1 MKKLFYLLIIVGL
14 AVTSCNKPEAIP
26 LEQDVTFKAVAFE
39 SGFKSDDICTSD
51 VAHYAVL
58 KIQYFNIDTQT
69 YDAEDEK
76 ILDIFY
82 LNGTMY
88 TNTLKLN
95 TGKYKLT
102 SFVLM
107 NYGDDNAYGTT
118 VDGGEDVIVY
128 ASPVEGSLNA
138 EIVEGLPLTFNVGVF
153 TKNEINLQVLCFD
166 EVNYTDFGFSWFAI
180 NFTNV
185 GNNDLVFF
193 GDFCTKYFEDYVG
206 SLYENQANGLR
217 HDMPAI
223 FRIEVINITDPS
235 DPLDV
240 DIYNNLLHEDN
251 SPWYGVGAPLVV
263 PSPDDPSINN
273 EIFEFVLSIYVKVG
287 AGFQIKEFA
296 RFTSNDAGDLNEIT
310 KGIDGVYDF
319 VLGSCVPDADLIL
332 PPYMNLPDNVT
343 MSLDTWYGSTDL
355 DAEAYVDITLSN
367 FNGTDDN
374 SGYDINTT
382 ETYPSFCGD
391 LYTVIGDD
399 DSSNDPDSYVVDVYS
414 SLYPADLL
422 TSHAYFK
429 VEEINW
435 LGNNLAFFPDYTWID
450 LQHAIWILNGQ
461 LNEDGT
467 YTNNSQ
473 SSSKLGSVS
482 QTTLDMVEEAE
493 DAIIALNDA
502 DLNYA
507 PPVGGWAAVMFVGD
521 LNNDGTPTIQLL
533 FTLVDP

>member
-1 MKKLFYLLIIVGL
+1 MKKLFYLLLIVGL
-14 AVTSCNKPEAIP
+14 AVTSCNKPEQLP

-39 SGFKSDDICTSD
+39 SGFKAGDICTSD

-58 KIQYFNIDTQT
+58 KIQPLKNGTIDP
-69 YDAEDEK
+69 DKPEFEE

-95 TGKYKLT
+95 AGSYKLN

-107 NYGDDNAYGTT
+107 NYGTDNAFGDTT
-118 VDGGEDVIVY
+118 TDGSGVDVIVY
-128 ASPVEGSLNA
+128 ASPVDGSPNA
-138 EIVEGLPLTFNVGVF
+138 DIVEGLPLTFDVGIF
-153 TKNEINLQVLCFD
+153 TKNEVNLEVLCFD
-166 EVNYTDFGFSWFAI
+166 EASYTDFGFSWFAI

-223 FRIEVINITDPS
+223 FRIEVLNITDPS
-235 DPLDV
+235 DPSDV
-240 DIYNNLLHEDN
+240 GIYNNIYHENGFDY
-251 SPWYGVGAPLVV
+251 WLGVGAPLVV

-319 VLGSCVPDADLIL
+319 VLGSCVPDADLVL
-332 PPYMNLPDNVT
+332 PPYMNLPANATVEFT
-343 MSLDTWYGSTDL
+343 NPGTISNSYW
-355 DAEAYVDITLSN
+355 DIYLSN
-367 FNGTDDN
+367 IGAGF
-374 SGYDINTT
+374 DIANTLDPT
-382 ETYPSFCGD
+382 EGEKPLPGFCGD
-391 LYTVIGDD
+391 HGTTIG
-399 DSSNDPDSYVVDVYS
+399 NGPMNLNVYS
-414 SLYPADLL
+414 SLYPGLIPASFD
-422 TSHAYFK
+422 SQIA
-429 VEEINW
+429 VMNNINW
-435 LGNNLAFFPDYTWID
+435 LGNHLANYPGYVWQDVQDAVWKLIDPSFGYDYDTEND
-450 LQHAIWILNGQ
+450 YAA
-461 LNEDGT
+461 T
-467 YTNNSQ
+467 M
-473 SSSKLGSVS
+473 VS
-482 QTTLDMVEEAE
+482 
-493 DAIIALNDA
+493 DAIAQGN
-502 DLNYA
+502 NYM
-507 PPVGGWAAVMFVGD
+507 PPVGGYAAVLFISPDATDNDRD
-521 LNNDGTPTIQLL
+521 LQLI